1 MNKKDIK
8 QIEIENN
15 RLITK
20 LNKDNYRA
28 YDNISIYL
36 DLDDEIDLSKKII
49 KNDIVKMIYE
59 GQERG
64 QSWDEI
70 IGEDYKKFADEVM
83 STRKNID
90 KKARFLY
97 MLKGVFMIITLV
109 FIINSLPIIFGK
121 YDFVKLGVEVPIYM
135 IAILAVGVVSIAIL
149 SFYNVTKGKKDPKYA
164 FLSSFLMILAM
175 DIASFIFEDSF
186 YMNYK
191 LYFLLFSISVILFIA
206 VSIIYS
212 KEKMNLIN

>member
-1 MNKKDIK
+1 
-8 QIEIENN
+8 
-15 RLITK
+15 
-20 LNKDNYRA
+20 
-28 YDNISIYL
+28 
-36 DLDDEIDLSKKII
+36 
-49 KNDIVKMIYE
+49 MIYE